1 MMTDVPTSTIARVNV
16 DLLRYRLPKPVG
28 GSGVA
33 LVDVIVTEL
42 ALSDDTTGLGLT
54 FVPTG
59 GAEVALRAARHLAE
73 RTLVG
78 QPLHHPEATWTRM
91 AAALNRTR
99 RGPNYL
105 GMSSLD
111 VAIWDA
117 YARRLGVP
125 VGIAMGGAPRSV
137 KVYGS
142 GGFTATQSP
151 DEVAAVAREHV
162 ARGLAGMK
170 PRVNGRRSD
179 EPVMRAVAEALPAQV
194 EFMVDANEKCT
205 PNMAHR
211 LLAMAKEHRALFVE
225 EPLVADDIAGHR
237 QLAQAFPGFI
247 ATGEHLQGTGEILPL
262 LAEKLV
268 GLAQP
273 DLAMM
278 GGLTE
283 VLRVARLAQAFG
295 IEVSPHF
302 LPGLFVHVA
311 AAAPSVTWLEEFPLA
326 EPLFSGWPALNAD
339 GTLGMRDSAGHGLA
353 LADGA
358 RAEFQLKID

>member
-1 MMTDVPTSTIARVNV
+1 MTASTIARVQV

-33 LVDVIVTEL
+33 IVDVIVTDL
-42 ALSDDTTGLGLT
+42 ALAEGTTGLGLT

-59 GAEVALRAARHLAE
+59 GAEVAVRAARHLAE
-73 RTLVG
+73 RTLIG
-78 QPLHHPEATWTRM
+78 QPLHHPESTWTRM
-91 AAALNRTR
+91 AGALNRTR
-99 RGPNYL
+99 RGPNFL

-117 YARRLGVP
+117 YAKRLGVP
-125 VGIAMGGAPRSV
+125 MGIAMGGAPRNV
-137 KVYGS
+137 RVYGS

-151 DEVAAVAREHV
+151 DEVVAVAREHV
-162 ARGLAGMK
+162 TRGLTGVK

-179 EPVMRAVAEALPAQV
+179 EAVLRAVAEALPASV
-194 EFMVDANEKCT
+194 EYMVDANEKCT
-205 PNMAHR
+205 PTMAHR
-211 LLAMAKEHRALFVE
+211 LLAMARDHRALFVE
-225 EPLVADDIAGHR
+225 EPLAADDIAGHR
-237 QLAQAFPGFI
+237 QLAQAFPGLI

-262 LAEKLV
+262 LAEKII

-283 VLRVARLAQAFG
+283 VLRVARVAQAFG

-326 EPLFSGWPALNAD
+326 EPLFAGWPALRGD
-339 GTLGMRDSAGHGLA
+339 GTLVMREIAGHGLA

-358 RAEFQLKID
+358 RGEFQLKLD

>member
-1 MMTDVPTSTIARVNV
+1 MQTLTIAKV
-16 DLLRYRLPKPVG
+16 DVQLLRYRLPKPVG

-33 LVDVIVTEL
+33 IVDVIVTEL
-42 ALSDDTTGLGLT
+42 TLSNQTSGLGLT

-59 GAEVALRAARHLAE
+59 GADVALRAARHLAE
-73 RTLVG
+73 RTLLG
-78 QPLHHPEATWTRM
+78 QPLHHPEATWMRM
-91 AAALNRTR
+91 SSALNRTR

-117 YARRLGVP
+117 YARHLDVP
-125 VGIAMGGAPRSV
+125 LGIAMGGAPRSV

-142 GGFTATQSP
+142 GGFTAAQSP
-151 DEVAAVAREHV
+151 DEVAAIAREHV
-162 ARGLAGMK
+162 ARGLGGVK

-179 EPVMRAVAEALPAQV
+179 ELVMRAVAEALPAQV
-194 EFMVDANEKCT
+194 EFMVDANEKCSAT
-205 PNMAHR
+205 MAHR
-211 LLAMAKEHRALFVE
+211 LLATAREHRALFVE

-237 QLAQAFPGFI
+237 ELGHAFPGLV
-247 ATGEHLQGTGEILPL
+247 ATGEHLQGVGEILPF
-262 LAEKLV
+262 LAEKMI

-283 VLRVARLAQAFG
+283 VLRVARLAQTFG
-295 IEVSPHF
+295 IEASPHF

-311 AAAPSVTWLEEFPLA
+311 AAATSITWLEEFPLA
-326 EPLFSGWPALNAD
+326 EPLFAGWPALAAD
-339 GTLGMRDSAGHGLA
+339 GTLSMRDVAGHGLA

-358 RAEFQLKID
+358 RDAFQLRID

>member
-1 MMTDVPTSTIARVNV
+1 MPAPTIAQVHIE
-16 DLLRYRLPKPVG
+16 LLRFRLPKPVG

-33 LVDVIVTEL
+33 IVDVILTDLE
-42 ALSDDTTGLGLT
+42 LSDATTGLGMT

-59 GAEVALRAARHLAE
+59 GAEVGLRAARHLAE
-73 RTLVG
+73 RALIG
-78 QPLHHPEATWTRM
+78 QPLHHPESTWTRM

-117 YARRLGVP
+117 HAKRLGVP
-125 VGIAMGGAPRSV
+125 IGIAMGGAPRNV
-137 KVYGS
+137 RMYGS

-151 DEVAAVAREHV
+151 DEVSAVAREHV
-162 ARGLAGMK
+162 ARGLGGVK

-179 EPVMRAVAEALPAQV
+179 EALLRAVADTLPKDV

-205 PNMAHR
+205 PMMAHR
-211 LLAMAKEHRALFVE
+211 LLAMAREHRALFVE

-237 QLAQAFPGFI
+237 QLAQAFPGLI

-262 LAEKLV
+262 LAEKMI

-283 VLRVARLAQAFG
+283 VLRVARIAQAFG
-295 IEVSPHF
+295 IEASPHF

-311 AAAPSVTWLEEFPLA
+311 AAAPAVTWLEEFPLA
-326 EPLFSGWPALNAD
+326 EPLFDGWPRLNAD
-339 GTLGMRDSAGHGLA
+339 GTLGMREVPGHGLT
-353 LADGA
+353 LAGGA
-358 RAEFQLKID
+358 RTEFQLKID